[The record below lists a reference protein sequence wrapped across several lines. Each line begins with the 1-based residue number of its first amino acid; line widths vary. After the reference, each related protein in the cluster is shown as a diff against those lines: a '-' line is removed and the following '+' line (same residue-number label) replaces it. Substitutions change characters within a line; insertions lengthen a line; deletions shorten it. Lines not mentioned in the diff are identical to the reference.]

1 LQAKRRLL
9 DVCQFDHDG
18 IVYAIA
24 HAAYQGLVQIVVSGY
39 SHRRRAALWCFIR
52 FAWRRPDGAGETCGC
67 SAVSLREKWMVKRS
81 VDLQVLPSPGLQ
93 DAPVLD
99 LMCSHFVL
107 TLAARQGPRFNVR
120 RDLNGL
126 LALAGRHLAWPAPVM
141 QRVREF
147 LGRRCK
153 DNEFWRGHE
162 ALSTRAFLD
171 RHGVWRGPYEE
182 GTLFFYLDEYA
193 KDQPKDLLSV
203 LAVTGEW
210 LTQALKKQS
219 TLVEKNIDDLSNLL
233 QLNKAE
239 RALLLYGTLARYQ
252 RDLRSILVEFK
263 VNNAPEAYAAIAE
276 VAGVNAVEVGE
287 ALRAGSRLER
297 IGLVENLISEHNIT
311 DLADLMKV
319 SEKLPPV
326 LMREYRD
333 QAELMAVFTR
343 PSSKSALNLTDFSF
357 VAEDAQVLLSLLRNA
372 VERKEPGVNVLLY
385 GPPGTG
391 KTELAKVV
399 AQAAGLELFEVEYA
413 DRDGNSLSGRDRYR
427 SLQIAQVFLKG
438 SAQAALLFD
447 EVEDVFPPISS
458 EAAQLLARAEQV
470 AAPASGSVS
479 GKAWVNQILES
490 NPVPTLWVTNRIEQI
505 DPAFRRRFAYH
516 LELKSPPPGAR
527 EGLVRKTLQGV
538 TVSDAFVARLTERK
552 GLTPAQ
558 IRTAVRFAGLA
569 TSEQVSLESLIERQ
583 LKNADLALGNHS
595 GHGGLRA
602 SVTTYDLG
610 MLNVE
615 TRFELPRVVAALKS
629 RGHGTLCFYGA
640 PGTGKTALAEHI
652 ARSLERPLLVKQ
664 ASDLMSKY
672 VGETEQHMAAMFREA
687 EAEKAVL
694 LLDEADSFLQDRRG
708 AQRTYEVTEVN
719 EMLQG
724 MERYNGI
731 FICTTN
737 LLDRIDQ
744 AALRRFTFKI
754 KFKPLTREQRETMF
768 VTEALA
774 GQGEA
779 LTPELSARLARLEQL
794 CPGDFAAVKRQV
806 EILDAAFT
814 ADEFLNQLEAE
825 HRIKPEVRDAR
836 AMGFLQ

>member
-1 LQAKRRLL
+1 
-9 DVCQFDHDG
+9 
-18 IVYAIA
+18 
-24 HAAYQGLVQIVVSGY
+24 
-39 SHRRRAALWCFIR
+39 
-52 FAWRRPDGAGETCGC
+52 
-67 SAVSLREKWMVKRS
+67 MVKRLVADMS
-81 VDLQVLPSPGLQ
+81 GGLMLTSPGLK

-107 TLAARQGPRFNVR
+107 TLAARQGASFNAR
-120 RDLNGL
+120 RDLNSVIS
-126 LALAGRHLAWPAPVM
+126 LAGRHLVWPVPVLA
-141 QRVREF
+141 RVREF
-147 LGRRCK
+147 LARRCVANDYWK
-153 DNEFWRGHE
+153 GHE
-162 ALSTRAFLD
+162 SLSGADFLA
-171 RHGVWRGPYEE
+171 RYGIWRGPYEE

-193 KDQPKDLLSV
+193 KDQPKDLITLLS
-203 LAVTGEW
+203 ATGDW
-210 LTQALKKQS
+210 LTHALKKQS
-219 TLVEKNIDDLSNLL
+219 TLVEKNIDALAGLL

-263 VNNAPEAYAAIAE
+263 VNNAPEAYAAIAQ
-276 VAGVNAVEVGE
+276 VAGVNASEVGE

-343 PSSKSALNLTDFSF
+343 PSSKSALTMADFSF
-357 VAEDAQVLLSLLRNA
+357 VEDDTRVLCRLLGNA
-372 VERKEPGVNVLLY
+372 VARKEAGVNVLLY

-438 SAQAALLFD
+438 SAQSALLFD

-470 AAPASGSVS
+470 AAPSGGSVN

-490 NPVPTLWVTNRIEQI
+490 NTVPTIWVTNRIEQI

-527 EGLVRKTLQGV
+527 EGVVRKTLEGV
-538 TVSDAFVARLTERK
+538 QVSDEFVAKLTARK

-558 IRTAVRFAGLA
+558 IRTAVRFAGLVGA
-569 TSEQVSLESLIERQ
+569 DLVESAPSAVEASPVEKLIERQ
-583 LKNADLALGNHS
+583 LKNADLALGTRTDA
-595 GHGGLRA
+595 LPARRM
-602 SVTTYDLG
+602 VTQYDLS
-610 MLNVE
+610 MLNIESRFDVPRIVE
-615 TRFELPRVVAALKS
+615 ALKA
-629 RGHGTLCFYGA
+629 RGHGSLCFYGA
-640 PGTGKTALAEHI
+640 PGTGKTALGEHI
-652 ARSLERPLLVKQ
+652 AAALEKPLIIKQ

-672 VGETEQHMAAMFREA
+672 VGETEQQMAAMFREA
-687 EAEKAVL
+687 ESEKAVL

-731 FICTTN
+731 FVCTTN
-737 LLDRIDQ
+737 LLDRLDQ

-754 KFKPLTREQRETMF
+754 KFKPLTPAQREKMF
-768 VTEALA
+768 EVEALSGDA
-774 GQGEA
+774 TLFTAEIR
-779 LTPELSARLARLEQL
+779 SRLALMDQL
-794 CPGDFAAVKRQV
+794 CTGDFAAVKRQSV
-806 EILDAAFT
+806 ILDAELSAM
-814 ADEFLNQLEAE
+814 EFLEQLEAE
-825 HRIKPEVRDAR
+825 HRIKPEVRESR
-836 AMGFLQ
+836 GMGFLQ

>member
-1 LQAKRRLL
+1 MKA
-9 DVCQFDHDG
+9 
-18 IVYAIA
+18 
-24 HAAYQGLVQIVVSGY
+24 
-39 SHRRRAALWCFIR
+39 
-52 FAWRRPDGAGETCGC
+52 
-67 SAVSLREKWMVKRS
+67 KRS
-81 VDLQVLPSPGLQ
+81 VNDPLQWLLSPGLKE
-93 DAPVLD
+93 APVLD

-107 TLAARQGPRFNVR
+107 SLASRQGAKFNVR
-120 RDLNGL
+120 RDLNSL
-126 LALAGRHLAWPAPVM
+126 MSLSGRHLVWPLPAL
-141 QRVREF
+141 QRLREF

-153 DNEFWRGHE
+153 DNEFWRDHE
-162 ALSTRAFLD
+162 ALSDKDFMA
-171 RHGVWRGPYEE
+171 RHGTWRGPYEE

-203 LAVTGEW
+203 LSATGEW

-219 TLVEKNIDDLSNLL
+219 TLVEKNIDALANLL

-252 RDLRSILVEFK
+252 RDLRSLLVEFK
-263 VNNAPEAYAAIAE
+263 VSNAPEAYAAIAE
-276 VAGVNAVEVGE
+276 VAGVKAHEVAE

-297 IGLVENLISEHNIT
+297 IGMVENLISEHNIT

-333 QAELMAVFTR
+333 HSELMAVFTR
-343 PSSKSALNLTDFSF
+343 PAARSTLGLADFSF
-357 VAEDAQVLLSLLRNA
+357 ASDDTGVLVSLLRHA
-372 VERKEPGVNVLLY
+372 VAGKEQGVNVLLY

-399 AQAAGLELFEVEYA
+399 AQAAGLDLFEVEYA

-427 SLQIAQVFLKG
+427 SLQIAQVFLK
-438 SAQAALLFD
+438 SSMHSALLFD

-458 EAAQLLARAEQV
+458 EAAQLMARSEQLS
-470 AAPASGSVS
+470 APVSASVN
-479 GKAWVNQILES
+479 GKAWVNQILEF
-490 NPVPTLWVTNRIEQI
+490 NTIPTLWVTNRIEQI

-516 LELKSPPPGAR
+516 LELRSPPPGAR
-527 EGLVRKTLQGV
+527 EGVVRKTLEGV
-538 TVSDAFVARLTERK
+538 QVSDAFVAKLTARK

-558 IRTAVRFAGLA
+558 IRTAVRFARLASAPEVEILSSPVGAAGLA
-569 TSEQVSLESLIERQ
+569 LPDRRRSAPPGGSESHAVESVGASIVEALIERQ
-583 LKNADLALGNHS
+583 LKNADMALGNKTS
-595 GHGGLRA
+595 AKSRP
-602 SVTTYDLG
+602 SVTTYDMA

-615 TRFELPRVVAALKS
+615 SRFEVPRIVEALKN
-629 RGHGTLCFYGA
+629 RGHGALCFYGP

-652 ARSLERPLLVKQ
+652 ATALELPLMIKQ

-672 VGETEQHMAAMFREA
+672 VGETEQKMAAMFKEA
-687 EAEKAVL
+687 ELEKAVL

-724 MERYNGI
+724 MERHHGI

-737 LLDRIDQ
+737 LLDSLDQ

-754 KFKPLTREQRETMF
+754 KFMPLTSLQREAMF
-768 VTEALA
+768 TTEALGSDA
-774 GQGEA
+774 ALLTGE
-779 LTPELSARLARLEQL
+779 LRTRLAKLTQI
-794 CPGDFAAVKRQV
+794 CPGDFAAVKRQAD
-806 EILDAAFT
+806 ILAATFT
-814 ADEFLNQLEAE
+814 ADEFMSQLEAE
-825 HRIKPEVRDAR
+825 HRIKPEVREAR
-836 AMGFLQ
+836 GMGFVQ

>member
-1 LQAKRRLL
+1 
-9 DVCQFDHDG
+9 
-18 IVYAIA
+18 
-24 HAAYQGLVQIVVSGY
+24 
-39 SHRRRAALWCFIR
+39 
-52 FAWRRPDGAGETCGC
+52 
-67 SAVSLREKWMVKRS
+67 MVKRS
-81 VDLQVLPSPGLQ
+81 VQDLAVGPVLPSPGLKS
-93 DAPVLD
+93 APVLD

-107 TLAARQGPRFNVR
+107 TLAAKQGPKFNVR

-126 LALAGRHLAWPAPVM
+126 LSLAGRHLAWPQPVLL
-141 QRVREF
+141 RLREF
-147 LGRRCK
+147 LTRRCK
-153 DNEFWRGHE
+153 DNDFWKGHE
-162 ALSTRAFLD
+162 ALDGREFLD

-203 LAVTGEW
+203 LTVTGDW
-210 LTQALKKQS
+210 LTHALKKQS
-219 TLVEKNIDDLSNLL
+219 TLVEKNIDALSGLL

-252 RDLRSILVEFK
+252 RDLRSLLVEFK

-276 VAGVNAVEVGE
+276 VAGVNATDVGE

-333 QAELMAVFTR
+333 QSELMAVFTR
-343 PSSKSALNLTDFSF
+343 PAARSTLAPNDFSF
-357 VAEDAQVLLSLLRNA
+357 ITEDVAVLISLLRNA
-372 VERKEPGVNVLLY
+372 VQGKAPGVNVLLY

-399 AQAAGLELFEVEYA
+399 AQAAGLDLFEVEYA

-438 SAQAALLFD
+438 APQAALLFD
-447 EVEDVFPPISS
+447 EVEDVFQPISVD
-458 EAAQLLARAEQV
+458 AAGLMARQEQQALG
-470 AAPASGSVS
+470 AAVSHSVN
-479 GKAWVNQILES
+479 GKAWVNQILEA
-490 NPVPTLWVTNRIEQI
+490 NAVPTLWVTNRIEQI

-516 LELKSPPPGAR
+516 LELTSPPPGAR
-527 EGLVRKTLQGV
+527 EQLVRKTLDGV
-538 TVSDAFVARLTERK
+538 AVSDAFVAKLTERK

-558 IRTAVRFAGLA
+558 IRTAVRFAGLSCDPVA
-569 TSEQVSLESLIERQ
+569 DESTKLQAMESLIERQ
-583 LKNADLALGNHS
+583 LKNSDAALGNKPADS
-595 GHGGLRA
+595 KGRPQ
-602 SVTTYDLG
+602 VTTYDLG

-615 TRFELPRVVAALKS
+615 TRFDIPRIVEALKA

-640 PGTGKTALAEHI
+640 PGTGKTALGEHI
-652 ARSLERPLLVKQ
+652 AKALEKPLIIKQ

-672 VGETEQHMAAMFREA
+672 VGETEQNMAAMFKEA

-708 AQRTYEVTEVN
+708 AQRSYEVTEVN

-724 MERYNGI
+724 MERFDGI
-731 FICTTN
+731 FVCTTN

-754 KFKPLTREQRETMF
+754 KFKPLTLEQREKML
-768 VTEALA
+768 VTEALGGDA
-774 GQGEA
+774 SRLTDEA
-779 LTPELSARLARLEQL
+779 RTRLARMDQL
-794 CPGDFAAVKRQV
+794 CPGDFAAVKRQTD
-806 EILDAAFT
+806 ILATEFSL
-814 ADEFLNQLEAE
+814 DEFLEQLEAE
-825 HRIKPEVRDAR
+825 HRIKPEVREAR
-836 AMGFLQ
+836 SMGFLR

>member
-1 LQAKRRLL
+1 MAKRSGV
-9 DVCQFDHDG
+9 DV
-18 IVYAIA
+18 
-24 HAAYQGLVQIVVSGY
+24 LT
-39 SHRRRAALWCFIR
+39 ALPR
-52 FAWRRPDGAGETCGC
+52 GQA
-67 SAVSLREKWMVKRS
+67 
-81 VDLQVLPSPGLQ
+81 LPSPGLK
-93 DAPVLD
+93 DAPVLE

-107 TLAARQGPRFNVR
+107 TLAAKQGPRFNVR

-126 LALAGRHLAWPAPVM
+126 LSLTGRHLVWPASTL
-141 QRVREF
+141 QRLREF
-147 LGRRCK
+147 LGRRCAGNEVWK
-153 DNEFWRGHE
+153 DVEHLDNR
-162 ALSTRAFLD
+162 ALLE

-193 KDQPKDLLSV
+193 KDQPKDLLAV
-203 LAVTGEW
+203 LSLTRDW
-210 LTQALKKQS
+210 LSNTLRKQS
-219 TLVEKNIDDLSNLL
+219 TLVEKNIDALAGLL

-252 RDLRSILVEFK
+252 RDLRSLLVEFK

-276 VAGVNAVEVGE
+276 VAGVNASEVGE

-333 QAELMAVFTR
+333 HNELMAVFTR
-343 PSSKSALNLTDFSF
+343 PSAKSGLTLQDFDF
-357 VAEDAQVLLSLLRNA
+357 VAEDAQMLVTLLRA
-372 VERKEPGVNVLLY
+372 AIARKEPGVNVLLY

-447 EVEDVFPPISS
+447 EVEDVFPPIST
-458 EAAQLLARAEQV
+458 EAAQFMARAEQIP
-470 AAPASGSVS
+470 APPSGSVS
-479 GKAWVNQILES
+479 GKAWVNQILET
-490 NPVPTLWVTNRIEQI
+490 NPVPTLWITNRIEQI

-527 EGLVRKTLQGV
+527 EQIVRKALAGV
-538 TVSDAFVARLTERK
+538 PVSEAFTAQLAERK

-569 TSEQVSLESLIERQ
+569 ASDALSTEALIERQ
-583 LKNADLALGNHS
+583 LRNADQALGTGQPARHER
-595 GHGGLRA
+595 LQ
-602 SVTTYDLG
+602 VTTWDLD

-615 TRFELPRVVAALKS
+615 TRFEVPRIVEALKA

-652 ARSLERPLLVKQ
+652 ARSIGRPLIIKQ

-672 VGETEQHMAAMFREA
+672 VGETEQNMAAMFREA

-724 MERYNGI
+724 MERFKGV
-731 FICTTN
+731 FVCTTN
-737 LLDRIDQ
+737 LLDRLDQ

-754 KFKPLTREQRETMF
+754 RFMPLTAEQRERMF

-774 GQGEA
+774 GDAAA
-779 LTPELSARLARLEQL
+779 LTPELRTRLARLDQL
-794 CPGDFAAVKRQV
+794 CPGDFAAVKRQTD
-806 EILDAAFT
+806 ILAATFSPE
-814 ADEFLNQLEAE
+814 EFLDQLEAE
-825 HRIKPEVRDAR
+825 HRIKPEVREAR
-836 AMGFLQ
+836 SMGFVH

>member
-1 LQAKRRLL
+1 M
-9 DVCQFDHDG
+9 
-18 IVYAIA
+18 
-24 HAAYQGLVQIVVSGY
+24 S
-39 SHRRRAALWCFIR
+39 
-52 FAWRRPDGAGETCGC
+52 
-67 SAVSLREKWMVKRS
+67 KRS
-81 VDLQVLPSPGLQ
+81 ASDREQLLLSPGLKA
-93 DAPVLD
+93 APVLD

-107 TLAARQGPRFNVR
+107 CLAARQGAKFNVR
-120 RDLNGL
+120 RDLNSL
-126 LALAGRHLAWPAPVM
+126 LSLSGRHLVWPLPALL
-141 QRVREF
+141 RLREF

-162 ALSTRAFLD
+162 ALSDADFML
-171 RHGVWRGPYEE
+171 RHGTWRGPYEE
-182 GTLFFYLDEYA
+182 GTLFFYLDEHA

-203 LAVTGEW
+203 LSATGDY
-210 LTQALKKQS
+210 LAHALKKQS
-219 TLVEKNIDDLSNLL
+219 TLVEKNIDALANLL
-233 QLNKAE
+233 QLNRAE

-252 RDLRSILVEFK
+252 RDLRSLLVEFK
-263 VNNAPEAYAAIAE
+263 VNNAPEAYAALAE
-276 VAGVNAVEVGE
+276 VAGVKAPEVAE

-297 IGLVENLISEHNIT
+297 IGMVENLISEHNIT

-326 LMREYRD
+326 LMREYAD
-333 QAELMAVFTR
+333 SNELMAVFTR
-343 PSSKSALNLTDFSF
+343 PAARSGLGLTDFAY
-357 VAEDAQVLLSLLRNA
+357 VAEDADVLVQLLRNA
-372 VERKEPGVNVLLY
+372 VAAKEPGVNVLLY

-399 AQAAGLELFEVEYA
+399 AHAAGLDLFEVEYA

-427 SLQIAQVFLKG
+427 SLQIAQVFLK
-438 SAQAALLFD
+438 SSTHSALLFD
-447 EVEDVFPPISS
+447 EVEDVFPPISN
-458 EAAQLLARAEQV
+458 EAAQLMARSEQLV
-470 AAPASGSVS
+470 APVNGSVN

-490 NPVPTLWVTNRIEQI
+490 NTVPTLWVTNRIEQI

-516 LELKSPPPGAR
+516 LELRSPPPGAR
-527 EGLVRKTLQGV
+527 ESVVRKTLEGV
-538 TVSDAFVARLTERK
+538 QVSEAFVAKLAARK

-569 TSEQVSLESLIERQ
+569 CTPADKIDAQVNATDMQTILPGGRPVLMEALIERQ
-583 LKNADLALGNHS
+583 LKNADVALGTKAPAA
-595 GHGGLRA
+595 GRR
-602 SVTTYDLG
+602 SVTTYDLA

-615 TRFELPRVVAALKS
+615 SRFEISRIVDALKA
-629 RGHGTLCFYGA
+629 RGHGNLCFYGA

-652 ARSLERPLLVKQ
+652 AKALDQPLIIKQ

-672 VGETEQHMAAMFREA
+672 VGETEQNMAAMFKEA

-737 LLDRIDQ
+737 LLESLDQ

-754 KFKPLTREQRETMF
+754 LFLPLTSAQREAMF
-768 VTEALA
+768 ITEALA
-774 GQGEA
+774 GNAA
-779 LTPELSARLARLEQL
+779 LLTSELRKRLALLTQV
-794 CPGDFAAVKRQV
+794 CPGDFAAVKRQTD
-806 EILDAAFT
+806 ILATEFS
-814 ADEFLNQLEAE
+814 ADEFLSQLEAE
-825 HRIKPEVRDAR
+825 HRIKPEVREAR
-836 AMGFLQ
+836 GMGFMH